1 MTINSTPNLDPPFT
15 KEKAIPFP
23 PRSYT
28 QNIPNTSTPNS
39 TQPGS
44 SITHILS
51 ARLPATYHS
60 HEELS
65 SNVRLKRVDPA
76 IAGSVYEYL
85 QDTLDVSRLN
95 EIENLLWTAG
105 LPKIARP
112 FHRQL
117 SKGRTIVP
125 TEQADCHLV
134 WQDTTILIKPLPEI
148 LLDHQAWEI
157 YLNEANQ
164 TREAACGL
172 LLSYLWLISE
182 QSDFH
187 IAKAHNLLPAFVD
200 WVAWTDFATSVYDH
214 LHDADSGK
222 VKVPVSPRYWYG
234 ELRLSRLNKICRFLV
249 ALPRRDFKTLL
260 FGYTYTYTT
269 YQSFFE
275 RNTAWLVSLVVYIGV
290 VLTAMQVGLTTTEL
304 RDDSRFNVACYIFTV
319 FSILSPLIVLGGGVV
334 TLLVLF
340 LFHAKYAIWK
350 HKEHTMEYRK
360 LQKES

>member
-1 MTINSTPNLDPPFT
+1 MTIISTPSLDPPFT
-15 KEKAIPFP
+15 KENAIPFP
-23 PRSYT
+23 PRSDSPYST
-28 QNIPNTSTPNS
+28 NILKSN
-39 TQPGS
+39 QPES
-44 SITHILS
+44 PATHTLS

-60 HEELS
+60 HEDLS
-65 SNVRLKRVDPA
+65 SNVRLKRVNPA
-76 IAGSVYEYL
+76 VAGSVYEYL
-85 QDTLDVSRLN
+85 QNSLDVSRLN
-95 EIENLLWTAG
+95 EIESLLWTVG

-112 FHRQL
+112 LHRQL
-117 SKGRTIVP
+117 SKGRTIVL

-134 WQDTTILIKPLPEI
+134 WHDTKILIKPLPEI

-157 YLNEANQ
+157 YLNESNQ
-164 TREAACGL
+164 TRRAACGF

-182 QSDFH
+182 QSDFQ

-200 WVAWTDFATSVYDH
+200 WVAWTDFASSVYDH
-214 LHDADSGK
+214 LHDTDTGI

-234 ELRLSRLNKICRFLV
+234 ELRLSRLNKICRFFV
-249 ALPRRDFKTLL
+249 ALPRGDFKTLL

-290 VLTAMQVGLTTTEL
+290 VLTAMQVGLTTTQL
-304 RDDSRFNVACYIFTV
+304 RDDSRFNLACYIFTV
-319 FSILSPLIVLGGGVV
+319 FSILSPLIVLGGGVL

-340 LFHAKYAIWK
+340 LFHAKYAIRR
-350 HKEHTMEYRK
+350 HREHTVECRR